1 MRAVS
6 LIALL
11 LPMSLASPF
20 TFPSQPNQ
28 RHVTLTAQ
36 DGRPLVL
43 TIAQTITRTSTI
55 TPTMPTPPS
64 FPGSSGPRK
73 TGRPEEEDE
82 LELRAIFA
90 STAGSSDSAASTS
103 TSTSSEDADSDSS
116 SDSDSDSDS
125 GSGSDTNSDSGES
138 EAQTS
143 VQAVVAAAQTTPA
156 PPANDPEVASAL
168 AEQGYSQVTYYTCM
182 TRDATYTHCGWH
194 VPVVKVSG
202 AAKDGSRGS
211 LRLGIAALGVACV
224 VGFGNIVFGG

>member
-6 LIALL
+6 LIPLL
-11 LPMSLASPF
+11 LPMGLASPF

-55 TPTMPTPPS
+55 TPTTPTPPS

-73 TGRPEEEDE
+73 TGRPEEDE

-90 STAGSSDSAASTS
+90 STTGSSDSAASTS
-103 TSTSSEDADSDSS
+103 TSTSTSSEDEDTDSG
-116 SDSDSDSDS
+116 SDSDSDSS
-125 GSGSDTNSDSGES
+125 SDTNSDSGET

-143 VQAVVAAAQTTPA
+143 VKAVVAAAQTTPA

-182 TRDATYTHCGWH
+182 TRDAATYTHCGWH

-202 AAKDGSRGS
+202 AAKDGSRGK
-211 LRLGIAALGVACV
+211 LRVGMAALGVACA
-224 VGFGNIVFGG
+224 VGVGNIVLGG